1 MEPDKEKDITRLMA
15 ETLRQ
20 QKLPYKEGSWER
32 FKEFEASKK
41 SKRAL
46 WPYFSAV
53 AATPLL
59 VIGVMLSVNQ
69 PGLPGSGYIAQS
81 NRALPNVQQEVR
93 QEGVSP
99 DIPVEV
105 KGSA

>member
-32 FKEFEASKK
+32 LKELEASKK

-53 AATPLL
+53 AATALL
-59 VIGVMLSVNQ
+59 VIGVMLTVNQ
-69 PGLPGSGYIAQS
+69 PGSPGSGDIPQPKRDGPTA
-81 NRALPNVQQEVR
+81 QQEVR
-93 QEGVSP
+93 QYGRR
-99 DIPVEV
+99 PVN
-105 KGSA
+105 